1 MKLKT
6 VSKWLVIL
14 GAIEVGL
21 MGVMN
26 FDFIGSLLGG
36 NLVGVF
42 YPLRMSSRDSGLA
55 KIVDESNEWT
65 RSIFWHF
72 SKDRVCRIVID
83 TNVLY
88 RPE

>member
-26 FDFIGSLLGG
+26 LDLIGSLLGSWPMLVKVVYM
-36 NLVGVF
+36 LVGVAGIWGA
-42 YPLRMSSRDSGLA
+42 YAMLT
-55 KIVDESNEWT
+55 K
-65 RSIFWHF
+65 
-72 SKDRVCRIVID
+72 KK
-83 TNVLY
+83 
-88 RPE
+88 